1 MDLKVKKQWLV
12 SSFFY
17 FTFLIL
23 SCLPGDPYFSFEL
36 GLGSKTVVIPFG
48 YLVVEGL
55 NFLGLFLFSW
65 KKDGTV
71 LLSLNMLLSVFRICM
86 VIFSLGHLQEFSS
99 RLLTDS
105 LILIFYLLLFVQWFV
120 FSFKLRRANK
130 LLKKNK
136 TLVHPEHRRVIQE
149 LQMINNLEELFDS
162 YGNSVRSCPQIAGEL
177 KKVYTQ
183 RKLELSNLNK

>member
-1 MDLKVKKQWLV
+1 MDVKIKKQWLV
-12 SSFFY
+12 SSFLY

-23 SCLPGDPYFSFEL
+23 SCLPGDSYFSLEL
-36 GLGSKTVVIPFG
+36 GFGSKTVVIPFG
-48 YLVVEGL
+48 YLVIESL

-65 KKDGTV
+65 KKDGTM

-86 VIFSLGHLQEFSS
+86 VIFYLGRLQQSSS

-105 LILIFYLLLFVQWFV
+105 LILIFYLLLFVQWFI

-136 TLVHPEHRRVIQE
+136 ALSHPEHRRVIQE
-149 LQMINNLEELFDS
+149 LQMINNLEELCVS

-183 RKLELSNLNK
+183 RKLDLSKS